1 LKDRC
6 VPKAKRTSGG
16 HATTELGGAYNARPS
31 PNGHQAVE
39 LDHAGNTKPTQN
51 GHQTTEL
58 GHPSNSKP
66 IQDGRLAT
74 KLDSTYTRNVPTS
87 VNTTSIAYQQ
97 SPETPAHFLPIC
109 KSSAHEP
116 QDIMSDAEPKE
127 IRHPAAELDH
137 ADNAQPTGNGHHA
150 TELDHPGNSKP
161 IQDGPPTAELDSAC
175 TRNVPTSVN
184 TSAIAYQKSPEDP
197 AHLLP
202 ICKSSAH
209 ERQDIM
215 SDAELKQNRHP
226 AAELDH
232 ADNAQ
237 PTGNGHHATGLDHPG
252 NSKPIR
258 DGRPATKLDSTYT
271 RNVPTSVNTTAIAYQ
286 KSPEAPAHLLPICKS
301 SAHKRQD
308 IMSGAELDAELAS
321 LRSGIEGLGR
331 SYRTLSFILSS
342 YEKEREMAGNKEIP
356 SERREYIRR
365 LLEYA

>member
-1 LKDRC
+1 MKDRC

-16 HATTELGGAYNARPS
+16 HATTELGGAHNARPS

-39 LDHAGNTKPTQN
+39 LDHAGNTKPRQN

-58 GHPSNSKP
+58 GHPGNSKP

-97 SPETPAHFLPIC
+97 SPEA
-109 KSSAHEP
+109 
-116 QDIMSDAEPKE
+116 
-127 IRHPAAELDH
+127 
-137 ADNAQPTGNGHHA
+137 
-150 TELDHPGNSKP
+150 
-161 IQDGPPTAELDSAC
+161 
-175 TRNVPTSVN
+175 
-184 TSAIAYQKSPEDP
+184 P

-202 ICKSSAH
+202 ICRSSAH
-209 ERQDIM
+209 EPQDIM

-271 RNVPTSVNTTAIAYQ
+271 RNVPTSVNTIAIAYQ

>member
-1 LKDRC
+1 MKDRG
-6 VPKAKRTSGG
+6 VPKAKRTGG

-39 LDHAGNTKPTQN
+39 LGHAGNTKPTQN
-51 GHQTTEL
+51 GHQTTGL
-58 GHPSNSKP
+58 DHPGNSKP
-66 IQDGRLAT
+66 MQDGRPAT
-74 KLDSTYTRNVPTS
+74 KLDSTYARNVPTS
-87 VNTTSIAYQQ
+87 VNTTAIAYQQ
-97 SPETPAHFLPIC
+97 SPEAPAHFLPIC

-161 IQDGPPTAELDSAC
+161 IQDGPPAAELDSAC

-184 TSAIAYQKSPEDP
+184 TTAIAYQKSPEDP

-209 ERQDIM
+209 KRQGIM
-215 SDAELKQNRHP
+215 SD
-226 AAELDH
+226 
-232 ADNAQ
+232 
-237 PTGNGHHATGLDHPG
+237 
-252 NSKPIR
+252 
-258 DGRPATKLDSTYT
+258 
-271 RNVPTSVNTTAIAYQ
+271 
-286 KSPEAPAHLLPICKS
+286 
-301 SAHKRQD
+301 
-308 IMSGAELDAELAS
+308 AELDAELAS